1 MSGEAKAPQRRR
13 ESFDSVACLYDAYRP
28 RYPAEVLAD
37 VFGSAHIRE
46 TSRVLEIGCG
56 TGQLS
61 VPLAERCLELVAVEL
76 GPSLAALARR
86 NLSRFPNARVETAAF
101 EEWSLPAEAFGA
113 VVCATAF
120 HWLDPEVRFSK
131 SAQALRRG
139 GALVIVHPHQ
149 VTGGTPGFFPD
160 SQKYYVKWGLSDDPF
175 FAPTAPVD
183 APVMYE
189 DLEHRSEFTSVQ
201 RHRFEAPLRFT
212 STSYVGNLETDSLV
226 LGLAEDARR
235 GFLADIAHLIDSRY
249 GGEVSRNYLYEVVV
263 AKKPT

>member
-1 MSGEAKAPQRRR
+1 MSGETAPQRRR
-13 ESFDSVACLYDAYRP
+13 ESFDSVASLYDRYRP
-28 RYPAEVLAD
+28 GYPAEVLAD
-37 VFGSAHIRE
+37 VFESAHIGE

-61 VPLAERCLELVAVEL
+61 VPLAEHGAELVAVEL
-76 GPSLAALARR
+76 GPRLAAIARR

-101 EEWSLPAEAFGA
+101 EEWPLPAEAFDA

-175 FAPTAPVD
+175 FAPTAPAD
-183 APVMYE
+183 APIMYA
-189 DLEHRSEFTSVQ
+189 DLDDRSEFTAVQ
-201 RHRFEAPLRFT
+201 RHRFVTPRRFT
-212 STSYVGNLETDSLV
+212 SKSYVGNLETDSLV
-226 LGLAEDARR
+226 LGLEETARA

-249 GGEVSRNYLYEVVV
+249 GGEVSRNYVYEVVV
-263 AKKPT
+263 ARKPT